1 MNRTNRFEGE
11 GKVVDF
17 ITDGFILEI
26 TRKVKVCDEICE
38 EKTIVDCKLSA
49 FGGPKIGSKVRV
61 VGQLKQK
68 YWTTDDDREISDLY
82 IDCERVEVMTSEG
95 D

>member
-1 MNRTNRFEGE
+1 MDCVNKCYAEGRVIE
-11 GKVVDF
+11 T

-26 TRKVKVCDEICE
+26 TCKVKVCDEICE

-49 FGGPKIGSKVRV
+49 FGGPNIGSKVRV

-68 YWTTDDDREISDLY
+68 YWTTDDDREMSKLY
-82 IDCERVEVMTSEG
+82 IACEKVEVIPSKG